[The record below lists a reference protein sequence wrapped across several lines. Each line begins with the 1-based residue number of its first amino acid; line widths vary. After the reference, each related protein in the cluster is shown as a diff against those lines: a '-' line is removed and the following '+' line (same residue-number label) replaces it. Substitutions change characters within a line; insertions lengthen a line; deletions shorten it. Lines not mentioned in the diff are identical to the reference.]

1 MRQRYKINLKYFLS
15 KIYLFFSELF
25 SENYYSSYHS
35 AFSQI
40 LTKTSLISID
50 KLVHL
55 LNEEF
60 FTSLKA
66 KSIENP
72 FDFLAPGKGPSSQL
86 VMNFPP
92 KQQSKQLTL
101 VLDLDETLV
110 HFAYSPSGGSFL
122 VRPGCFEFLK
132 NISKYYEVMIFT
144 AATQEYA
151 NRVVNLI
158 DPEGAC
164 ISYRLYR
171 QHTNIVN
178 GELIKV

>member
-1 MRQRYKINLKYFLS
+1 M
-15 KIYLFFSELF
+15 
-25 SENYYSSYHS
+25 
-35 AFSQI
+35 
-40 LTKTSLISID
+40 ISID
-50 KLVHL
+50 NLVHL
-55 LNEEF
+55 LN
-60 FTSLKA
+60 
-66 KSIENP
+66 
-72 FDFLAPGKGPSSQL
+72 D
-86 VMNFPP
+86 FPP

-158 DPEGAC
+158 DPDNSC

-178 GELIKV
+178 GELIKVILKFYNFRILVN

>member
-1 MRQRYKINLKYFLS
+1 M
-15 KIYLFFSELF
+15 
-25 SENYYSSYHS
+25 
-35 AFSQI
+35 
-40 LTKTSLISID
+40 TKTSLISID

-92 KQQSKQLTL
+92 KLQSKQLTL